1 MPEKYEE
8 TNKEELIYKMKNLPF
23 WRKLFRAVIDAVALF
38 IMNHPHDDE
47 WERRK
52 RY

>member
-1 MPEKYEE
+1 MREKYEK
-8 TNKEELIYKMKNLPF
+8 KEFVYTMRNPAF

-38 IMNHPHDDE
+38 IMNHPHEDE

-52 RY
+52 KY